1 MVKSARN
8 ISRQNPRKTRKKCV
22 SKQFQNT
29 KTTIIDETFRGKCFF
44 RKYGGSKPEHAIYKI
59 LKQNPHPNIVKVYRI
74 TDSYVD
80 IEMLTPVIGE
90 KDYDKQ
96 TLISSALESKK
107 HLQKLGIMYIDWKP
121 DNIGIGDDGKYKL
134 FDFDASGIT
143 TSTGRKWRIKPPFYL
158 WSYKQAFLNGV
169 KDPKEID
176 DFAFDINFNIDD
188 YVELDDK
195 DLPLIY

>member
-1 MVKSARN
+1 MVKTVR
-8 ISRQNPRKTRKKCV
+8 RLKLRKTRKNCV
-22 SKQFQNT
+22 SKQFQFS
-29 KTTIIDETFRGKCFF
+29 KTTSIDETFRRKCFF
-44 RKYGGSKPEHAIYKI
+44 RKYGGSISEHAIYKI
-59 LKQNPHPNIVKVYRI
+59 LKENPHPNIVKVYRI
-74 TDSYVD
+74 TDRYVD
-80 IEMLTPVIGE
+80 IEMLTPISGE

-107 HLQKLGIMYIDWKP
+107 HLQKLGIMYIDWKS

-143 TSTGRKWRIKPPFYL
+143 TSNSRKWRIRPSPY

-169 KDPKEID
+169 KNPKKID
-176 DFAFDINFNIDD
+176 DFAFDINFNRFD

-195 DLPLIY
+195 DIPLIF